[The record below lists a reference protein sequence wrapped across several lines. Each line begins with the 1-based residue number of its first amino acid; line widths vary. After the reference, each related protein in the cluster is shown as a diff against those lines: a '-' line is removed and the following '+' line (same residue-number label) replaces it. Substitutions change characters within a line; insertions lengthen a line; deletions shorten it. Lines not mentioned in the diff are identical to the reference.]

1 MVRRGQVP
9 VLETEEEQV
18 MGTEERV
25 AEVVAASLIKPGLV
39 EDLVVELCCYE
50 WQRLRNRDHTVFGN
64 LVVQAVDEVL
74 DEYDLQDVMNHRR
87 ICGRVAVSV
96 GISNIYEKDA
106 DRRG

>member
-1 MVRRGQVP
+1 
-9 VLETEEEQV
+9 

-64 LVVQAVDEVL
+64 LVVQAVDEVFDTHGL
-74 DEYDLQDVMNHRR
+74 RGVMDHKHVCRL
-87 ICGRVAVSV
+87 VAVSL
-96 GISNIYEKDA
+96 GISNIYEKDE
-106 DRRG
+106 DDDG